1 MNTFDDRPFIAIWE
15 LTRACDLVCLHC
27 RAEACKD
34 RDPAELTTDEGKQL
48 LDRLAAG
55 GVPLVVLTG
64 GDPAKRD
71 DLVQLVSY
79 GTSRG
84 LSMALTP
91 SATPLVTD
99 ELIHELAEAGLTR
112 LAISIDGPDAAV
124 HDAFRGIPGSFD
136 AALRI
141 LATARKLGLST
152 QINTSLHTANIQLL
166 PEFRSL
172 VRTLAPTLWSV
183 FVVVRTGRATNSM
196 VLSAEQ
202 VERLLENLAEASATE
217 SFAIKTTAAPHLRRV
232 LLQQKKRDQPARGRM
247 AGWVNEG
254 RGFMFVSHLG
264 EVFPSGF
271 LPVPCGNVRDRDPL
285 DIYRDHPVFRALRD
299 EDAFSGKC
307 GVCEYR
313 KVCGGSRAR
322 ALSQGGDMFGS
333 DPACA
338 YIPPRYQGEP
348 LKRTHLK
355 LLDQSLAGSDH
366 DRHG

>member
-1 MNTFDDRPFIAIWE
+1 MNTFDERPFITIWE

-34 RDPAELTTDEGKQL
+34 RDPAELTTEEGKHL

-64 GDPAKRD
+64 GDPAKRQ
-71 DLVQLVSY
+71 DLVELVSY
-79 GTSRG
+79 GSSLG

-99 ELIHELAEAGLTR
+99 ELIHELAGAGLSR
-112 LAISIDGPDAAV
+112 LAISIDGPDAAR
-124 HDAFRGIPGSFD
+124 HDAFRGVPGSFD

-141 LATARKLGLST
+141 LETAKTCGIST
-152 QINTSLHTANIQLL
+152 QINTSVHTGNIQLL
-166 PEFRSL
+166 PDFRSL
-172 VRTLAPTLWSV
+172 VTSLAPTLWSV
-183 FVVVRTGRATNSM
+183 FVVVRTGRATSSM

-202 VERLLENLAEASATE
+202 VERLLEDLADAAQVA

-232 LLQQKKRDQPARGRM
+232 LLQKKKHNQPARGRP
-247 AGWVNEG
+247 AGSVNEG

-271 LPVPCGNVRDRDPL
+271 LPVPCGNVRQRDPL
-285 DIYRDHPVFRALRD
+285 EIYREHPIFRALRD
-299 EDAFSGKC
+299 EDAFDGKC

-322 ALSQGGDMFGS
+322 ALSQAGNMFGS
-333 DPACA
+333 DPACT
-338 YIPPRYQGEP
+338 YIPPRYVEEP
-348 LKRTHLK
+348 SKRTY
-355 LLDQSLAGSDH
+355 LDVL
-366 DRHG
+366 R

>member
-1 MNTFDDRPFIAIWE
+1 MIKFDERPFIAIWE

-27 RAEACKD
+27 RAQACKD

-64 GDPAKRD
+64 GDPAKRQ
-71 DLVQLVSY
+71 DLVELVAH

-99 ELIHELAEAGLTR
+99 ELIRELGRAGLTR

-124 HDAFRGIPGSFD
+124 HDGFRGVQGSFD
-136 AALRI
+136 WALSI
-141 LATARKLGLST
+141 LASARSSGIST
-152 QINTSLHTANIQLL
+152 QINTSVHTGNIQFL
-166 PEFRSL
+166 PEFRTL
-172 VRTLAPTLWSV
+172 VRRLSPTLWSV
-183 FVVVRTGRATNSM
+183 FVVVRTGRATREM

-202 VERLLENLAEASATE
+202 VERLLEDLAEASLTE
-217 SFAIKTTAAPHLRRV
+217 PFAIKTTAAPHLRRV
-232 LLQQKKRDQPARGRM
+232 LLQQRKQDQPARGRL

-271 LPVPCGNVRDRDPL
+271 LPVPCGNVRECDPL
-285 DIYRDHPVFRALRD
+285 DVYRDHPVFRRLRD
-299 EDAFSGKC
+299 EDSFSGKC

-333 DPACA
+333 DPACV
-338 YIPPRYQGEP
+338 YIPPRYEGELP
-348 LKRTHLK
+348 KRTHLDV
-355 LLDQSLAGSDH
+355 LL
-366 DRHG
+366 

>member
-1 MNTFDDRPFIAIWE
+1 MIKFDDRPFIAIWE

-27 RAEACKD
+27 RAQACKD
-34 RDPAELTTDEGKQL
+34 RDPAELSTEEGKHL

-64 GDPAKRD
+64 GDPAKRQ
-71 DLVQLVSY
+71 DLVELVSY

-99 ELIHELAEAGLTR
+99 ELIRELGGAGLTR
-112 LAISIDGPDAAV
+112 LAISIDGPDATV
-124 HDAFRGIPGSFD
+124 HDAFRGVPGSFD
-136 AALRI
+136 WALRI
-141 LATARKLGLST
+141 LDCAKNCGIST
-152 QINTSLHTANIQLL
+152 QINTSLHTGNIRLL
-166 PEFRSL
+166 PEFRAL
-172 VRTLAPTLWSV
+172 VRALAPTLWSV
-183 FVVVRTGRATNSM
+183 FVVVRTGRATHDM

-202 VERLLENLAEASATE
+202 VERLLENLAEASVTE

-232 LLQQKKRDQPARGRM
+232 LLQQRKQDQPARGRP

-271 LPVPCGNVRDRDPL
+271 LPVPCGNVRERDPL
-285 DIYRDHPVFRALRD
+285 DIYRTHPVFRGLRD

-338 YIPPRYQGEP
+338 YIPPAYQG
-348 LKRTHLK
+348 KQSTRTY
-355 LLDQSLAGSDH
+355 LDVV
-366 DRHG
+366 R